1 MNHLDT
7 SIKEGMQTLIQK
19 IEFSEYIVGQNIGL
33 ERLNAMKSFYKRQIE
48 FLNKKLKTKPVKG
61 ETNER

>member
-7 SIKEGMQTLIQK
+7 SIREGMQTLIQK
-19 IEFSEYIVGQNIGL
+19 IEFSEYIVEQNIGL

-48 FLNKKLKTKPVKG
+48 FLDKKLKTKHVKG